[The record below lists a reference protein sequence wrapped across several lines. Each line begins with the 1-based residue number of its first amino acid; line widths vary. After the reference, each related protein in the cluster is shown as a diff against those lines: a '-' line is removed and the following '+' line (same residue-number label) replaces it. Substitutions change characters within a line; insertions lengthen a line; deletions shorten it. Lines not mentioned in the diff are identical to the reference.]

1 MSIEAIASTS
11 TFVENDKE
19 ESSEDPR
26 LSFHDELTKVTR
38 ELGELYARHTNL
50 NLAMIALGQSGD
62 PAKRKKNQED
72 CDELISKITELR
84 QKQAE
89 LIVDTSYC
97 NTRIWRPPHDENWF
111 NEHEKIKNKDERA
124 RIERPYVNAIYNDGA
139 NPADLSS
146 VTEDD
151 EISGNG
157 YRYLPNAA
165 L

>member
-26 LSFHDELTKVTR
+26 VNFHDQLADVTR
-38 ELGELYARHTNL
+38 RLGELYARHTEL
-50 NLAMIALGQSGD
+50 NLAMIALGQGLD
-62 PAKRKKNQED
+62 TPERKKNRED
-72 CDELISKITELR
+72 YATITGEITTLR

-97 NTRIWRPPHDENWF
+97 NTRIWRPPYDKGWF
-111 NEHEKIKNKDERA
+111 NEAEKITNEQERA
-124 RIERPYVNAIYNDGA
+124 RIERPYVNALYNDGA
-139 NPADLSS
+139 DPEDISS
-146 VTEDD
+146 IDEDS
-151 EISGNG
+151 ESYGNR